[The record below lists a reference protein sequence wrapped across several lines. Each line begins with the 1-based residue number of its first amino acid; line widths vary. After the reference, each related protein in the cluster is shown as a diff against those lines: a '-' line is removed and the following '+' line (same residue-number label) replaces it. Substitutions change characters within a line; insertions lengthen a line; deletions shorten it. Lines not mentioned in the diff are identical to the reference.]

1 MNSTRGIHQ
10 LRNGHHSVTNTTPAI
25 SHLSYFFGGW
35 YISSRKSPQLAD
47 LEMQCLCPYV
57 TARVP
62 LFPPRRNKKRLH
74 GCSPFQGG
82 GGWVRHHHRSY
93 VLRTLR
99 KATREEGGIGFHS
112 FQLLQWV
119 GGKSI
124 PFIVARCGH
133 LLQTAASPAVL
144 ILQCWSRRKKTD
156 IPDTKQP
163 S

>member
-10 LRNGHHSVTNTTPAI
+10 LRNSHHSVTNTARAI

-35 YISSRKSPQLAD
+35 YVTSSRKSPQLAASK
-47 LEMQCLCPYV
+47 LLCLCPYV

-62 LFPPRRNKKRLH
+62 LLPPRRNKKRLH
-74 GCSPFQGG
+74 GCSPFQEG
-82 GGWVRHHHRSY
+82 GGWIRHHHRSY
-93 VLRTLR
+93 VLTTLR

-124 PFIVARCGH
+124 PFIVANTAIFYKQQLA
-133 LLQTAASPAVL
+133 LLS
-144 ILQCWSRRKKTD
+144 
-156 IPDTKQP
+156 
-163 S
+163 